1 MSVNLLK
8 NYKSELNVFAGK
20 HVIVQTTTGKK
31 IKGVLIGINTD
42 DMSIILGDAVAD
54 NQNHHRIFLSGSTV
68 AEMYLGEAP
77 FNIQG
82 LKTELEKVFKKSG
95 VRYFEDT
102 QTILVMDRY
111 RVTEEGVE
119 GEGPVADR
127 VRRIWSS
134 YVDTLSSDEEEQED

>member
-1 MSVNLLK
+1 MSANLSK
-8 NYKSELNVFAGK
+8 NYKFELNVFAGK
-20 HVIVQTTTGKK
+20 HVVIHTTTGKK
-31 IKGVLIGINTD
+31 VKGVLLGLNTD
-42 DMSIILGDAVAD
+42 DMSVILGDAAVD
-54 NQNHHRIFLSGSTV
+54 NQIHHRIFLSGSTV

-82 LKTELEKVFKKSG
+82 LRTELEKVFKKSG

-111 RVTEEGVE
+111 KVTEEGVD
-119 GEGPVADR
+119 GDGPVADR

-134 YVDTLSSDEEEQED
+134 YVETLSSDDEKED